1 MDIVLVIMLVC
12 GLPDTVLIKMKDKP
26 AQYTH
31 NVSSPEIASKIKA
44 LLAQNPTVIVYEDE
58 RGICA

>member
-1 MDIVLVIMLVC
+1 MLVC
-12 GLPDTVLIKMKDKP
+12 GSVDTVLVKQPDKK
-26 AQYTH
+26 AMYTH
-31 NVSSPEIASKIKA
+31 DVRSPEIASKIKA